1 MAEHA
6 HSRGISLLVWLLLAA
21 LLAGGFWA
29 FHQRIDQVVR
39 ASGSVIASSRVQIIQ
54 AVDGGVLASLH
65 VREGDHVERGQM
77 LATLDQTR
85 VLAAARELELK
96 LANLRAQAARL
107 TAEATDAGLKF
118 PDSLAEYP
126 EPVALQRALFE
137 QRRRSLQE
145 ELRTLGVAIDLAREE
160 AKLVRELAKSG
171 DVSRSEV
178 IRAERALNEAEAQRI
193 NRRNKFLQEAH
204 GELAKVEDEIAQAE
218 QVLTQ
223 RRQQVED
230 MRFLASVPG
239 IVKNVRVTT
248 IGGVL
253 RAGEELLQIVPV
265 DDQLIVETKVR
276 PAEIADIRPG
286 LPANIRFDPYDYTLF
301 GAVSGTVAYVSAD
314 TLQEES
320 EKGVQTFYR
329 VHVLTEGYPVTS
341 QTGKTLD
348 ILPGMT
354 AQVDIRTGQRS
365 VLDYL
370 LKPLRRTAA
379 EAFGER

>member
-29 FHQRIDQVVR
+29 SHQRIDQVVR

-65 VREGDHVERGQM
+65 VREGDHVERGQL

-107 TAEATDAGLKF
+107 TAEATDADLKF

-178 IRAERALNEAEAQRI
+178 IRAERALNEAEAQHI

-204 GELAKVEDEIAQAE
+204 SELAKVEDEIAQAE

-276 PAEIADIRPG
+276 PDEIADIRPG

-348 ILPGMT
+348 IRPGMT